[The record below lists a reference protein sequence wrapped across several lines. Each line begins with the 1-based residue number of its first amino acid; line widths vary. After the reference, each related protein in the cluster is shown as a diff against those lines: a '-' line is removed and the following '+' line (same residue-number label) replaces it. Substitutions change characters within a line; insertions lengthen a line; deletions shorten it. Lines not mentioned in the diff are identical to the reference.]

1 MYVRLTTKL
10 LLQDNII
17 IIQLFYEEKKKK
29 HVEKR
34 RLYPI
39 KYDLEDGI
47 VDESI
52 NSNKLNSVQTYS
64 KTLIV
69 VEN

>member
-10 LLQDNII
+10 LLQDNIYHNTAF
-17 IIQLFYEEKKKK
+17 LWRKKKN
-29 HVEKR
+29 VEKR

-52 NSNKLNSVQTYS
+52 NSNKLHSVQTYS

>member
-1 MYVRLTTKL
+1 MYVSLTTKL
-10 LLQDNII
+10 LLQDHIYHDTASLWI
-17 IIQLFYEEKKKK
+17 RKP

-39 KYDLEDGI
+39 KYDLEDAIAG
-47 VDESI
+47 EYI
-52 NSNKLNSVQTYS
+52 NSNKWHSAQTYS
-64 KTLIV
+64 KTHIV

>member
-1 MYVRLTTKL
+1 M
-10 LLQDNII
+10 N
-17 IIQLFYEEKKKK
+17 KKKT

-39 KYDLEDGI
+39 KYDLEDAT

-52 NSNKLNSVQTYS
+52 NSNRLHSAHTYCKTRIVGENSFLQ
-64 KTLIV
+64 
-69 VEN
+69 

>member
-10 LLQDNII
+10 LLQDNIYHNTAF
-17 IIQLFYEEKKKK
+17 LWRKKKK

-52 NSNKLNSVQTYS
+52 NSNKLHSVQTYS

>member
-1 MYVRLTTKL
+1 MK
-10 LLQDNII
+10 
-17 IIQLFYEEKKKK
+17 KKKK

-52 NSNKLNSVQTYS
+52 NSNKLHSVQTYS